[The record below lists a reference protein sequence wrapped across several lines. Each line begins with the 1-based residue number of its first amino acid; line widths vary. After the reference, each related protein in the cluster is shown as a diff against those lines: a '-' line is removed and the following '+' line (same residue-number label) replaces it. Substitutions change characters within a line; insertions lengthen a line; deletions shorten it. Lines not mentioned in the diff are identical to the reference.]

1 MKTELNY
8 FVKCIASTHCGLREG
23 RANIIS
29 LLFAFVAAV
38 WDHMLL
44 FSCHLFHRV
53 HMPTI
58 VLLNTASP
66 SVGEDIIS
74 LSCETRPII

>member
-1 MKTELNY
+1 MCILCTTPYSVCLLLVLGMKQMLPAYTIIINMCSMKTELNY
-8 FVKCIASTHCGLREG
+8 FVKCIASTHCGLREE

-44 FSCHLFHRV
+44 FL
-53 HMPTI
+53 
-58 VLLNTASP
+58 
-66 SVGEDIIS
+66 
-74 LSCETRPII
+74 

>member
-23 RANIIS
+23 RANINS

-44 FSCHLFHRV
+44 FS
-53 HMPTI
+53 
-58 VLLNTASP
+58 
-66 SVGEDIIS
+66 
-74 LSCETRPII
+74 